1 MVGSLRLGP
10 VDGIDGCC
18 RRQECGLGH
27 RCPQTFRLGLEG
39 RHLKPDLMCHVT
51 RTGVGVGST
60 GRPRRADRSFHETPC
75 GGDCLLWPL

>member
-51 RTGVGVGST
+51 RTGVGG
-60 GRPRRADRSFHETPC
+60 GEYRETQESRQKFS
-75 GGDCLLWPL
+75 